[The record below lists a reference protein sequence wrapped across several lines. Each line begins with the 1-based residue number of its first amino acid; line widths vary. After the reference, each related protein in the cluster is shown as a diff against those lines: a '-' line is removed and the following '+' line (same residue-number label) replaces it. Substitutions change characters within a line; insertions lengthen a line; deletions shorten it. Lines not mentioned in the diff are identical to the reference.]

1 MGDVLR
7 RGLGVIVQ
15 RPCAGRPTIKTA
27 GLEQEKLI
35 MNLRFLETFVW
46 VARLKSFRLTAEKLF
61 TTQASVSSRIAAL
74 EADLGVKLLLRDSR
88 GVSLTP
94 EGSKVLEYAER
105 MLDTAKAMKQSLD
118 TDRAKV
124 GRIRIGV
131 MDTVIH
137 TWMSALVAELTEH
150 YPQVEIEL
158 VADTALNLREQL
170 QKGFLDVILQTD
182 LLRQESIRSLD
193 LARYPMGWI
202 VAAGSSQQRDYA
214 SLAELARERIITF
227 SKNSRPHQEVL
238 SLLQAAGAQTPR
250 LNCVNSV
257 AAITRLLRDG
267 FGIGAL
273 PPALVD
279 AELAR
284 GELVLLGGLQ
294 PPPSLEL
301 VVAWQTGVEL
311 VEEVVSLCRQVLE
324 RYAQDAGEQ
333 RIVLV

>member
-1 MGDVLR
+1 
-7 RGLGVIVQ
+7 
-15 RPCAGRPTIKTA
+15 
-27 GLEQEKLI
+27 

-61 TTQASVSSRIAAL
+61 TTQAAVSSRIAAL
-74 EADLGVKLLLRDSR
+74 EADLGVRLLLRDSR
-88 GVSLTP
+88 GVSLTAQ
-94 EGSKVLEYAER
+94 GSTVLEYAER
-105 MLDTAKAMKQSLD
+105 MLATATAMKQSLD
-118 TDRAKV
+118 SDRDKQ
-124 GRIRIGV
+124 GRIRLGV

-137 TWMSALVAELTEH
+137 TCMSALVAELTQC

-170 QKGFLDVILQTD
+170 HKGFLDVILQTD
-182 LLRQESIRSLD
+182 ALRDTSIRSLD

-202 VAAGSSQQRDYA
+202 VAADAPQRRDYA
-214 SLAELARERIITF
+214 SLAELSRERIVTF

-238 SLLQAAGAQTPR
+238 SLLQGAGAQTPR

-257 AAITRLLRDG
+257 AAMTRLVCDG
-267 FGIGAL
+267 FAIGAL

-279 AELAR
+279 DQLAR
-284 GELVLLGGLQ
+284 GELVQLQNLQ

-311 VEEVVSLCRQVLE
+311 VDEVVQLCRQVLQN
-324 RYAQDAGEQ
+324 YAGEVGEQ
-333 RIVLV
+333 RIQMV

>member
-1 MGDVLR
+1 
-7 RGLGVIVQ
+7 
-15 RPCAGRPTIKTA
+15 
-27 GLEQEKLI
+27 

-118 TDRAKV
+118 SDRAKV

-137 TWMSALVAELTEH
+137 TWMSALVAALTER

-182 LLRQESIRSLD
+182 LLREQSIRSLD

-202 VAAGSSQQRDYA
+202 VAAGSLQQRDYA
-214 SLAELARERIITF
+214 SLAELGRERIVTF

-238 SLLQAAGAQTPR
+238 SLLQGAGVQTPR

-267 FGIGAL
+267 FAMGAR

-279 AELAR
+279 AELGL
-284 GELVLLGGLQ
+284 GELVRLEGLH

-301 VVAWQTGVEL
+301 VVAWQTGVAL
-311 VEEVVSLCRQVLE
+311 VDEVVGVCRQVLE
-324 RYAQDAGEQ
+324 QYARDVGAQ
-333 RIVLV
+333 RIVLVAP